1 MAARDAVMAER
12 KLACA
17 EAEAEERDRRKRG
30 RRGRRGS
37 DPVEA
42 LGEGVMGLVME
53 LLDARSVARCTAVS
67 LTWYGVAADNRL
79 WAPKVR
85 PIPAG
90 ISLHA
95 SLGHSP
101 VCPHSGF
108 SHVAPVILDL
118 ASAM

>member
-1 MAARDAVMAER
+1 MAARDAVMADK
-12 KLACA
+12 KLAR
-17 EAEAEERDRRKRG
+17 AEAEERDRRKRG

-42 LGEGVMGLVME
+42 LGEEAMGLVME

-67 LTWYGVAADNRL
+67 LTWYGLAADNRL

-101 VCPHSGF
+101 VL
-108 SHVAPVILDL
+108 VLTR
-118 ASAM
+118 ASVMWHP